1 MLINRGQLM
10 LLIAVRGHVKPNAKA
25 DPAFADGED
34 RVQDERQP
42 EEERPRKKR
51 HILLRIDSWI
61 DSTVWNLGF
70 KLAEA
75 WEEITI
81 FFRRFRVRG
90 WKKLAFEAAGEA
102 MTLGTAGS
110 VVLLALALPAFEE
123 TKEDWKNRGDF
134 AVTFLDRYGNV
145 VGHRGII
152 HEDSVPIDELPDHLI
167 KAVLATEDRRFFDHY
182 GIDFIGLGRALSE
195 NAKAGGVVQGGSTLT
210 QQLAKNLFLTNER
223 SIERKIKEAFLAVW
237 LEVNLSKKEILSLYL
252 DRAYMGGG
260 TFGAAAASQ
269 FYFGKKITDVSL
281 AESAMLAGLFKAPA
295 KYAPHVNLPAARA
308 RANDVLSNLVQSGL
322 MSEGQVIGARRNPAT
337 AIDRADV
344 KSPDYFLDWAF
355 DEVQRLAKEGKIK
368 DHSLVVRTTVDMG
381 LQQAADAA
389 MESSLR
395 EFGEGYKVKQGAM
408 AMIENGGAVR
418 AMVGGRDYGESQFNR
433 AAKALRQP
441 GSSFKLFTYSAAMEH
456 GMTPET
462 MISDAPITWRG
473 WSPQNYARS
482 YKGRVS
488 LLTAMS
494 QSLNTVPVRLAK
506 DVLGTKVIVE
516 TAKAMGVET
525 PLRMDK
531 TIPLG
536 TSEVTVLDQAT
547 AYAVMPAG
555 GMQSRRHGI
564 EQVLG
569 YGGEVL
575 YDFDRDEAP
584 ATRVLSEKATSSMNR
599 ILTQIPVIGTA
610 RRAALD
616 GGIVT
621 GGKTGTS
628 QSYRDA
634 WFIGF
639 TGNYTTAVWFGNDDF
654 TSMNNMTGGAL
665 PAMTFKKLMD
675 YAHQGIE
682 LRAIPGIDN
691 PLPTGNHKQGSD
703 AVAEKKAEDPALMAL
718 TRPRSLSGETTRV
731 LRQLTQS
738 LKSAPPLVAGVEKV
752 AEATRP
758 AAGLRQGSGDG
769 LRKGTAIVSPVVTNS
784 VP

>member
-1 MLINRGQLM
+1 MG
-10 LLIAVRGHVKPNAKA
+10 G
-25 DPAFADGED
+25 GYCT
-34 RVQDERQP
+34 VQDEPKSSEELPPGQP
-42 EEERPRKKR
+42 RRRR

-70 KLAEA
+70 KLGEI

-81 FFRRFRVRG
+81 FSRRFRVRG
-90 WKKLAFEAAGEA
+90 WKRAAFEVAGEA
-102 MTLGTAGS
+102 MTLGTAGF
-110 VVLLALALPAFEE
+110 VALLVLALPAFEE
-123 TKEDWKNRGDF
+123 TKEDWRNRGDF
-134 AVTFLDRYGNV
+134 AVTLLDRYGNV
-145 VGHRGII
+145 IGHRGII

-182 GIDFIGLGRALSE
+182 GIDFIGLARAMTE
-195 NAKAGGVVQGGSTLT
+195 NAKAGGVVQGGSTIT

-237 LEVNLSKKEILSLYL
+237 LEANLSKKEILSLYL
-252 DRAYMGGG
+252 DRAYMGAG
-260 TFGAAAASQ
+260 TFGAAAAAQ
-269 FYFGKKITDVSL
+269 FYFGKNITEVNL

-295 KYAPHVNLPAARA
+295 KYAPHVNLPAARG
-308 RANDVLSNLVQSGL
+308 RANEVLSNIVQGG
-322 MSEGQVIGARRNPAT
+322 MMTEGQVIAARRNPAT
-337 AIDRADV
+337 VVDRADV
-344 KSPDYFLDWAF
+344 KAPDYFLDWAF
-355 DEVQRLAKEGKIK
+355 EEVQRLAAAGKIRE
-368 DHSLVVRTTVDMG
+368 HSVVVRTTIDMG

-395 EFGEGYKVKQGAM
+395 EYGEAYKVKQGALV
-408 AMIENGGAVR
+408 MIENGGAVR

-433 AAKALRQP
+433 ATKALRQP
-441 GSSFKLFTYSAAMEH
+441 GSSFKLYTYSAAMEN
-456 GMTPET
+456 GFTPESV
-462 MISDAPITWRG
+462 ISDAPITWRG
-473 WSPQNYARS
+473 WSPQNYGRS
-482 YKGRVS
+482 YKGKVT
-488 LLTAMS
+488 LLSAMA

-506 DVLGTKVIVE
+506 DYLGTEVIAK
-516 TAKAMGVET
+516 TAKAMGIET
-525 PLRMDK
+525 PLRTDK

-547 AYAVMPAG
+547 GYAVMPAG

-575 YDFDRDEAP
+575 YDFNRDEPP
-584 ATRVLSEKATSSMNR
+584 AKRVLSEQAMSSMNR

-628 QSYRDA
+628 QNYRDA

-654 TSMNNMTGGAL
+654 TPMKDMTGGAL
-665 PAMTFKKLMD
+665 PAMTFKTVMD

-682 LRAIPGIDN
+682 LKPIPGIKD
-691 PLPTGNHKQGSD
+691 PLPTGDHKGT
-703 AVAEKKAEDPALMAL
+703 AVAKKEGEPALPAL
-718 TRPRSLSGETTRV
+718 VRPRSLSAESTRV
-731 LRQLTQS
+731 LKQIAEN
-738 LKSAPPLVAGVEKV
+738 LKNAGPLAPAGTKV
-752 AEATRP
+752 ADAGENGPTQPSAIAATP
-758 AAGLRQGSGDG
+758 ASVELR
-769 LRKGTAIVSPVVTNS
+769 R
-784 VP
+784 